1 MTSEQQVL
9 LEAAVADPPPYPAG
23 GFAGRGIVI
32 CAGGERLFTCA
43 WVAIGILRRHLGCR
57 LPIQLWHL
65 GPAEIGPPMRALLEE
80 FDVETVDA
88 LAPAGRAPMRIVGG
102 WELKPYAI
110 VHSRFREVFLLDAD
124 NVPLIDPATL
134 FDLPQYASTGA
145 IFWPDIVRLRAD
157 NPIWAV
163 CGVAFRSTPSFES
176 GQLLV
181 DKQRC
186 WAALQLALH
195 MNQHSDFFYQ
205 HLYGDKDTF
214 LMAWLRL
221 GRDYAMP
228 GHLPVKRH
236 DVLNQHHFDG
246 RVIFQHRNAAKWSYG
261 RGNPRIPGF
270 ELEEECLGLLA
281 ELTVVWNG
289 RVFNPPAM
297 SAPARDLAAALESI
311 QWFTYLKVGSV
322 EKDIQLLADNRIG
335 VGRGEYE
342 FYWWVEEDSEGLL
355 LGLEGRR
362 RTGVRLRAM
371 PDGSWRGRSLE
382 PEAWD
387 SHLIAR
393 SGTRVPTGELPIGS
407 ATALLAAVLNSPE
420 GYPGNEKSAAAL
432 TATLTVLS
440 KAIPGFAQAMGERLA
455 LGSGGADDAIS
466 KCLSAALAR
475 PDPAVSKPWSSE
487 LSQGSPSR
495 VFNLGSR
502 YEKNR

>member
-1 MTSEQQVL
+1 MTSEQQGL
-9 LEAAVADPPPYPAG
+9 FEAAVANPPLYPAG
-23 GFAGRGIVI
+23 RFAGRGIVI

-65 GPAEIGPPMRALLEE
+65 GPTEIGPPMRALLEE
-80 FDVETVDA
+80 FDVEVIDA
-88 LAPAGRAPMRIVGG
+88 LAPAQRTPMRIVGG
-102 WELKPYAI
+102 WELKPYAV

-124 NVPLIDPATL
+124 NVPLIDPAML

-145 IFWPDIVRLRAD
+145 LFWPDIKRLRAD

-163 CGVAFRSTPSFES
+163 CGVAFRNTPTFES

-221 GRDYAMP
+221 GQDYTMP
-228 GHLPVKRH
+228 GHAPVKRDDVIYQH
-236 DVLNQHHFDG
+236 DFQG
-246 RVIFQHRNAAKWSYG
+246 RVILQHRNGAKWSYG
-261 RGNPRIPGF
+261 TDNPRIPGF
-270 ELEEECLGLLA
+270 ALEDECLGLLA
-281 ELTVVWNG
+281 ELTAVWNG

-297 SAPARDLAAALESI
+297 SAPARDLAASLEAI
-311 QWFTYLKVGSV
+311 QWFTYLKAGSV
-322 EKDIQLLADNRIG
+322 EKTIQLLADNRIG
-335 VGRGEYE
+335 DGRGEHE
-342 FYWWVEEDSEGLL
+342 FCWWVEEDSAGLL

-382 PEAWD
+382 REAWEC
-387 SHLIAR
+387 HLIAR
-393 SGTRVPTGELPIGS
+393 SGAASPAGERPIGS
-407 ATALLAAVLNSPE
+407 ATALLAAVLASSA
-420 GYPGNEKSAAAL
+420 GDPGDEESAEAL
-432 TATLTVLS
+432 TTALRVLG

-455 LGSGGADDAIS
+455 LASGKADDVTG
-466 KCLSAALAR
+466 KCLRSALTG
-475 PDPAVSKPWSSE
+475 PDPVARKLWRTE

-495 VFNLGSR
+495 VFNLGSH
-502 YEKNR
+502 YEKIR